1 MSLLLLLKAPA
12 AQAVT
17 GTASFATPTPAWSVQ
32 GSEKLT
38 AAITASQLSTWAA
51 QAAEKQP
58 ASATFAQLSTWDALS
73 AERLTGSATFD
84 QSAGWAAQA
93 ASQQASATGTA
104 SFTQDAVVWQSWHK
118 LKIVGYASPQM
129 SPEYAQATGQ
139 PIEVIL

>member
-12 AQAVT
+12 AQATT
-17 GTASFATPTPAWSVQ
+17 GTASFAAPTATWAAL

-38 AAITASQLSTWAA
+38 ATITASQLSTWAA
-51 QAAEKQP
+51 QATEKQP
-58 ASATFAQLSTWDALS
+58 ATASFAQVATWDAVS
-73 AERLTGSATFD
+73 VERLTGSATFD

-93 ASQQASATGTA
+93 ASQQAATTGTA
-104 SFTQDAVVWQSWHK
+104 SFTQDAVVWQAWHK

-129 SPEYAQATGQ
+129 PPEYAQTTGQ